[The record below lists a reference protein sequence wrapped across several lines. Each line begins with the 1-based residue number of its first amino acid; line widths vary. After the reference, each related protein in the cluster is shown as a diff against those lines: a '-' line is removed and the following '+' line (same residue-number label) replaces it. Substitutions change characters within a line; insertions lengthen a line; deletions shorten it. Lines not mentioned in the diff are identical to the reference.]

1 MSRTLILRSALA
13 SAVIG
18 GTITWLH
25 GRTRTSRLPRHV
37 IPIVT
42 PVITMRFAEDVLA
55 RLEHASGDEVFVV
68 LHTDGG
74 EVAACV
80 LIADALRKFAR
91 STAVV
96 PYMAF
101 SGGTIVALN
110 ARRLML
116 GKNAALS
123 AVDPLI
129 YGQRARHIQPTRDRE
144 QNPLHPLATEYSKA
158 VESYLR
164 ETLRDRLADTSPSE
178 LERAMSVFMGE
189 SAPHAWPIHAQQLA
203 ALGLSVELADPAWSG
218 LVDQERRARRQACVP
233 EEDHP

>member
-1 MSRTLILRSALA
+1 MSRILKAALTSAAIGATL
-13 SAVIG
+13 
-18 GTITWLH
+18 TWIQ
-25 GRTRTSRLPRHV
+25 GRARPSRLPRHV

-42 PVITMRFAEDVLA
+42 PVITMRFAEDVLE
-55 RLEHASGDEVFVV
+55 RLEHMAGDEVFIV

-74 EVAACV
+74 EVSACV

-110 ARRLML
+110 ARRLLL

-123 AVDPLI
+123 AVDPII
-129 YGQRARHIQPTRDRE
+129 YGQRARHIQPTQDRE

-164 ETLRDRLADTSPSE
+164 QTLSERLADAPPAA
-178 LERAMSVFMGE
+178 LERAMSTFMGE
-189 SAPHAWPIHAQQLA
+189 AAPHAWPIHAAQLV
-203 ALGLSVELADPAWSG
+203 ALGIPVELAAPTWAG
-218 LVDQERRARRQACVP
+218 LVDEQRRARRHAFAAV
-233 EEDHP
+233 EEV

>member
-1 MSRTLILRSALA
+1 MSRAHILRSALA

-18 GTITWLH
+18 GTLTWLH
-25 GRTRTSRLPRHV
+25 GRARTSRLPGHV

-55 RLEHASGDEVFVV
+55 RLEHAAGDEVFVV

-123 AVDPLI
+123 AVDPVI
-129 YGQRARHIQPTRDRE
+129 YGQRARHIQPTHDRE
-144 QNPLHPLATEYSKA
+144 QNPLHPLAAEYSKA
-158 VESYLR
+158 VEGYLR
-164 ETLRDRLADTSPSE
+164 QTLSERLTDAPPAA

-189 SAPHAWPIHAQQLA
+189 AAPHAWPIHSSQLE
-203 ALGLSVELADPAWSG
+203 ALGIPVELAEPAWAG
-218 LVDQERRARRQACVP
+218 LVDDQRRARRHLFAA
-233 EEDHP
+233 EEG

>member
-13 SAVIG
+13 SAFIG
-18 GTITWLH
+18 GALTWLH
-25 GRTRTSRLPRHV
+25 ERARSPRPPSHV
-37 IPIVT
+37 IPVVT

-55 RLEHASGDEVFVV
+55 RMEHIRGNEVYVV
-68 LHTDGG
+68 IHTDGG
-74 EVAACV
+74 EIAACV
-80 LIADALRKFAR
+80 MIADALRRFER

-101 SGGTIVALN
+101 SGGTMLALN
-110 ARRLML
+110 AKRLRL

-129 YGQRARHIQPTRDRE
+129 YGQRARHIPPTQDKAH
-144 QNPLHPLATEYSKA
+144 NPLHPLAAEYSAA

-164 ETLRDRLADTSPSE
+164 QTLEARLAGKPPAA

-189 SAPHAWPIHAQQLA
+189 SAPHAWPIHAAQLA
-203 ALGLSVELADPAWSG
+203 ALGIPVETAEPAWAS
-218 LVDQERRARRQACVP
+218 LVDAERRAQRLAFPSP
-233 EEDHP
+233 EDC